1 MIDLG
6 ISIINY
12 KTKELTAQCLKSI
25 FDKSWNIKYE
35 VFLVDNNSQDSS
47 VKFLKEKFPLVHFRE
62 NNKNLG
68 FAGGHDSILPEIEA
82 RYVLVLNSDT
92 KINNGVLDE
101 MVGFMDQNPEIGIA
115 SCKIL
120 DFEKKLQPNAGNLP
134 YGLALITW
142 LFNLEPFGLKR
153 QSFHIEDP
161 KFYENFHRVGWVSGS
176 FMLIKKEV
184 VRKIGY
190 FDRNYFMYFEDVDLC
205 DRAVNA
211 GFGIAITPKVSVDHL
226 SGGSADNPR
235 LRQWLGES
243 KGLITFYG
251 LRFNKIVLFLIKLLL
266 YKATFLRI
274 IAFALV
280 GKFDYAKTYAKV
292 FISL

>member
-1 MIDLG
+1 MINLG

-25 FDKSWNIKYE
+25 FEQRSKINYR
-35 VFLVDNNSQDSS
+35 VYLVDNNSQDGS
-47 VKFLKEKFPLVHFRE
+47 VEMLKRKFPQVSFHQNSE
-62 NNKNLG
+62 NLG
-68 FAGGHDSILPEIEA
+68 FAGGHNSILPEIDAEFI
-82 RYVLVLNSDT
+82 LILNSDT
-92 KINNGVLDE
+92 KIKKGVLDK
-101 MVGFMDQNPEIGIA
+101 MVEFMHHRPEIGIS

-120 DFEKKLQPNAGNLP
+120 DFDGRLQPNAGNLP
-134 YGLALITW
+134 FGLSLITW

-153 QSFHIEDP
+153 HSFHIEDP
-161 KFYENFHRVGWVSGS
+161 KFYEKVRKVSWVSGS
-176 FMLIKKEV
+176 FMLIRREV
-184 VRKIGY
+184 FRKIGY
-190 FDRNYFMYFEDVDLC
+190 FDKNYFMYFEDVDLC

-211 GFGIAITPKVSVDHL
+211 GFGIAINPKVSVDHL
-226 SGGSADNPR
+226 SGGSADNPK

-243 KGLITFYG
+243 KGLITFYR
-251 LRFNKIVLFLIKLLL
+251 LRFNKIVLFLIKLLI

-280 GKFDYAKTYAKV
+280 GKFNYAKTYAKV